1 MAIWSERHNLPA
13 KRSVIWGHARQQ
25 LLLIPEAIIL
35 LALLLIG
42 WATHFPPLLGALALL
57 IACLFGIRLS
67 LIAVAARKL
76 ANGAYETA
84 DRLLAV
90 ALKLHP
96 WSLDALLLR
105 AQGLTQR
112 GDDEAAE
119 AVLRRAAHYYPD
131 DESLQSILASSML
144 AQGRLT
150 DGWRILYDTRQG
162 AVERLTPAV
171 AQQRAW
177 IALHVEADAAK
188 ARAIILRAAPDRLPP
203 RLALPLQVTLAEA
216 LLSLG
221 AHGESLR
228 LMEQIEANLALCP
241 PSQQAE
247 LLYHL
252 GRLYVAHGRSGTAY
266 FRRSVQRDPRGR
278 FAQSAWRSAVEG

>member
-1 MAIWSERHNLPA
+1 MAIWSARHNLPA
-13 KRSVIWGHARQQ
+13 KRSPIWRQARQQ
-25 LLLIPEAIIL
+25 LWLIPEAGAL

-42 WATHFPPLLGALALL
+42 WATGFPPLLGALALL
-57 IACLFGIRLS
+57 VACLFGIRLS

-76 ANGAYETA
+76 AGGAYETA
-84 DRLLAV
+84 DRLLAL

-112 GDDEAAE
+112 GADEAAE
-119 AVLRRAAHYYPD
+119 AVLRRAAHFYPD

-144 AQGRLT
+144 AQGRFA
-150 DGWRILYDTRQG
+150 DSWHILRDSPPG
-162 AVERLTPAV
+162 AAQRLTPAM
-171 AQQRAW
+171 AQQHAW

-188 ARAIILRAAPDRLPP
+188 ARATILRAAPDRLPP
-203 RLALPLQVTLAEA
+203 RLALPLQITLADA
-216 LLSLG
+216 LLALG

-228 LMEQIEANLALCP
+228 LMEQIEANLEQCP

-252 GRLYVAHGRSGTAY
+252 GRLYTAHGRSGASY
-266 FRRSVQRDPRGR
+266 FRRSVERDPRGR
-278 FAQSAWRSAVEG
+278 FAQSAWRSAIEG